1 MNEIQ
6 IKKYLFQA
14 IQASL
19 LAATKIMAVYACS
32 DFAIEEKP
40 DHSPLTEADQQAHRV
55 IVSILQ
61 KTSIPILSEEGKKIP
76 YEERKDWDWLWIV
89 DPLDGTKEFIKRNGE
104 FTVNIA
110 LIHNRFPVFGIIYA
124 PVLQQLYLG
133 GKHFGSYSCQL
144 APDELPVNLDVL
156 LENCVKLP
164 LQVPRSSYTIM
175 ASRSHAT
182 PELQQFVEK
191 KRNERKEITLISSGS
206 SIKICRVAENIADI
220 YPRLGPTMEWDT
232 AAGQGIAE
240 GANREVTIWETGKRL
255 SYNRENLLNP
265 WFVVK

>member
-1 MNEIQ
+1 
-6 IKKYLFQA
+6 
-14 IQASL
+14 
-19 LAATKIMAVYACS
+19 MAVYSCS
-32 DFAIEEKP
+32 DFAIEEKS
-40 DHSPLTEADQQAHRV
+40 DHSPLTEADRKAHQA
-55 IVSILQ
+55 IVSILR

-110 LIHNRFPVFGIIYA
+110 LIHDHFPVFGVIYA

-133 GKHFGSYSCQL
+133 GRRFGACRCQL
-144 APDELPVNLDVL
+144 EPHDFPMDYDTL

-164 LQVPRSSYTIM
+164 LQVSRSSYTIM

-191 KRNERKEITLISSGS
+191 KRNEKKDVLLVSSGS
-206 SIKICRVAENIADI
+206 SIKICRVAENMADI

-240 GANREVTIWETGKRL
+240 GAGREVTVWESGRRL
-255 SYNRENLLNP
+255 GYNRENLLNP